1 VLKVGEPAP
10 NFSVLDDQGHTVSLE
25 SLRGQSFVLY
35 FYPKA
40 QTSGCTCE
48 ANEFRARQKDFAKLD
63 AVILGCSAD
72 SVEAQA
78 RFKAK
83 EKLNFTLLSDP
94 EFAVIEPYGARR
106 MKKFLGKSFLGIVR
120 STVLV
125 GPDGK
130 VQKIWESASAKG
142 HAEQVLD
149 SVREL
154 HAGAKA

>member
-1 VLKVGEPAP
+1 MLKVGEPAP
-10 NFSVLDDQGHTVSLE
+10 NFTVPGDDGQPVSLE
-25 SLRGQSFVLY
+25 SLRGHSVVLY

-40 QTSGCTCE
+40 NTSGCTCE
-48 ANEFRARQKDFAKLD
+48 AREFRERHGDFTKLG

-78 RFKAK
+78 GFRKK
-83 EKLNFTLLSDP
+83 ENLNFTLLSDP
-94 EFAVIEPYGARR
+94 EFEVIESYGARR

-142 HAEQVLD
+142 HAEQVLEA
-149 SVREL
+149 VRAA
-154 HAGAKA
+154 HPSAKT